1 MGSNS
6 TKRQMELE
14 LNKWYEQS
22 LGEKKK
28 DVVYVRNTR
37 RKKSHQNLQEKAKT
51 EKEILDVSDRQDII

>member
-28 DVVYVRNTR
+28 RCGICKEY
-37 RKKSHQNLQEKAKT
+37 KKKEKSSESLGKGQN
-51 EKEILDVSDRQDII
+51 